1 MTINYCIVR
10 ILLHSCFLIWSRV
23 REIWLERG
31 RDGERV
37 PSVSHIIRLLSAA
50 AKTQINLWVKGRIL

>member
-1 MTINYCIVR
+1 MVPSER
-10 ILLHSCFLIWSRV
+10 DLA
-23 REIWLERG
+23 RER
-31 RDGERV
+31 ERV